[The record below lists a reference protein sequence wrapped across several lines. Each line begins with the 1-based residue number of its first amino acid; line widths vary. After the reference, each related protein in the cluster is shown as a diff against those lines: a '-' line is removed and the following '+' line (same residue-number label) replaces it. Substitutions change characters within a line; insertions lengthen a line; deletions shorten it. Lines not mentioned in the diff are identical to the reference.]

1 MLSHLLKY
9 SKWVSKL
16 STLLFVSIMCWILY
30 LISPMKKP
38 LLLSEKQTNKS
49 IELLKGYYEHK
60 IYSNAKPLSDD
71 VFSQQTLKFFANL
84 CILTAAVGTNLFRI
98 YPSVYN
104 NFRHLCFFTQW
115 LSSDFQRVQQ
125 RPASDYLHRRSP
137 QVRNHS
143 GAGHAGLP
151 SSCQAREIFF

>member
-60 IYSNAKPLSDD
+60 MYSNAKT
-71 VFSQQTLKFFANL
+71 F
-84 CILTAAVGTNLFRI
+84 
-98 YPSVYN
+98 
-104 NFRHLCFFTQW
+104 
-115 LSSDFQRVQQ
+115 
-125 RPASDYLHRRSP
+125 
-137 QVRNHS
+137 
-143 GAGHAGLP
+143 
-151 SSCQAREIFF
+151 E